1 MRRRDLLALTTG
13 AACGLAGCADSRFER
28 LQSER
33 PDIDGSSDDAD
44 RRGSESAGS
53 DAIVVGDPAAVPFL
67 EAHPPHEVILRNDD
81 ETERTVDVVV
91 SADDADG
98 SDPIDGDGEDERD
111 EPLLER
117 DLDLGV
123 GEERPI
129 VLVEPRSYTV
139 TVTSRRDGG
148 TGESTV
154 TDGIGRRPFDCTR
167 SRTTVTLSESGT
179 ETESTSSSIPC
190 PVPEVTDASLA
201 VGDRACAGRT
211 DGDDAT
217 VEFENER
224 VLVEGS
230 IRIPTP
236 CHTLELADAT
246 YHETRDLLAVNV
258 AVGKQEAETCIDC
271 LGAADYEARVDLEG
285 RYPAQVAVFHA
296 TGDQRQQI
304 ATAEYDAE

>member
-33 PDIDGSSDDAD
+33 PDVDGSSDDTD
-44 RRGSESAGS
+44 RRGSESAGP
-53 DAIVVGDPAAVPFL
+53 DAIVVGDPDEVPFL
-67 EAHPPHEVILRNDD
+67 EVHPPHEFTLRNDG
-81 ETERTVDVVV
+81 ETERTVAVVV

-98 SDPIDGDGEDERD
+98 SDSTDGDGEDERD

-117 DLDLGV
+117 NLDLGA
-123 GEERPI
+123 GEERTL
-129 VLVEPRSYTV
+129 VFVEPRSYTI
-139 TVTSRRDGG
+139 TVTSSRDGG

-154 TDGIGRRPFDCTR
+154 TDGISRRPFDCVR

-190 PVPEVTDASLA
+190 PVPDVADASLA
-201 VGDRACAGRT
+201 VDGRECAGRT

-236 CHTLELADAT
+236 CHTLELSDVT
-246 YHETRDLLAVNV
+246 YDDGRDLLVVTV
-258 AVGKQEAETCIDC
+258 AVGEQEAETCVDC
-271 LGAADYEARVDLEG
+271 LGTADYEAGIDLEG
-285 RYPAQVAVFHA
+285 RYPGRVAVVHA
-296 TGDQRQQI
+296 TVDERRVITTNEFAAG
-304 ATAEYDAE
+304 